1 MSKIRL
7 TYDRISEYLKGL
19 LSSRERHD
27 LEREM
32 MQDPFDEEAFE
43 GLSRLKGEELD
54 ADFDALT
61 NQLDNRIRKGSK
73 FRIVPLLRIA
83 AAILIIV
90 GTGAVLYN
98 ALKTPEP
105 QLITQ
110 EVSKLEKA
118 PAPETAL
125 PSMPETGENKIETI
139 TTEQHNEGIRQP
151 EGKKE
156 TETSEQIVQSVEEIA
171 ENQARAAPSEKSAEA
186 RIPELSEADAAAASR
201 SDSDL
206 SQTRYITG
214 RVLGVNR
221 QALSGVTV
229 MEEGTSQGTVTD
241 ANGNFSLRVRDTRS
255 KVELSY
261 AGYRS
266 MELPTGE
273 IAGKEITLDEEQIA
287 LNELIVLNYGTRK
300 ESEPYKYKAA
310 RTADSGL
317 TSGTEVYSRPIPP
330 GGTMKHFETWVE
342 DRIDTLVLKEL
353 LPGKYKIRVKLTV
366 NKDGTISNISVPND
380 VPLVI
385 SDEYKRAV
393 SLSERWQP
401 TMAGN
406 LPVDS
411 DIIIEFYLT
420 VK

>member
-19 LSSRERHD
+19 LSNRERHD

-32 MQDPFDEEAFE
+32 MRDPFDEEAFE

-54 ADFDALT
+54 ADFDALMSK
-61 NQLDNRIRKGSK
+61 LDNRVRKGNK
-73 FRIVPLLRIA
+73 FRIIPLLRIA

-90 GTGAVLYN
+90 GAGAILFNV
-98 ALKTPEP
+98 LKTPEP
-105 QLITQ
+105 RLITQ
-110 EVSKLEKA
+110 EVNKLEKA

-125 PSMPETGENKIETI
+125 PSIPETAEHKFE
-139 TTEQHNEGIRQP
+139 TTEQRPEGISRP
-151 EGKKE
+151 DGKKE
-156 TETSEQIVQSVEEIA
+156 IRTPELTVQSVEEIA
-171 ENQARAAPSEKSAEA
+171 GNQVIAAPSEKSAEA
-186 RIPELSEADAAAASR
+186 RAPELSEAAAAATSR

-229 MEEGTSQGTVTD
+229 MEEGTSQSTLTD
-241 ANGNFSLRVRDTRS
+241 ANGNFNLRVRDTRS

-273 IAGKEITLDEEQIA
+273 IAGKEITLDEEQIS

-300 ESEPYKYKAA
+300 EPETHKYKTA

-317 TSGTEVYSRPIPP
+317 TSGTEVYNRPVPP
-330 GGTMKHFETWVE
+330 GGSMKNFEVWVE
-342 DRIDTLVLKEL
+342 NRIDTMLLKEL

-366 NKDGTISNISVPND
+366 YKDGTIAHISVPND
-380 VPLVI
+380 IPDVAAE
-385 SDEYKRAV
+385 EYRHAV

-401 TMAGN
+401 AMAGN
-406 LPVDS
+406 LPVDAEVM
-411 DIIIEFYLT
+411 IEFSLT
-420 VK
+420 IK